1 MHGGCGVRGKR
12 GSPCSCAV
20 LRSGLQ
26 GGDGRGAAG
35 WDSALCCFVP
45 PSWAA
50 QWLNGAELL
59 LPVGS
64 GGCRGGTVPGSG
76 AGGCSNVGAAV
87 SGVHM
92 WACRGCAQ
100 RHGDVCRVC
109 TMLCMPLHTSMR
121 VHGAV
126 LHVNACLPA
135 ALPTQGNTQV
145 PRCTHVPAC
154 SCAVRAHT
162 RLECTCVH
170 PAVLCASTSCCVG
183 ARAFGC
189 ALHAVCL
196 PCGCCQGGD
205 SGVTLLT
212 SGSTAGRP
220 GRDGVAALVEEDVG
234 AAGAHLVLP
243 HPLHCAVVVAVP
255 APVQGV
261 AAVRWG
267 RGEGG
272 GSRGQGPPGH
282 PSP

>member
-1 MHGGCGVRGKR
+1 MGGELQDGILRCAASCPPAGPPS
-12 GSPCSCAV
+12 GSMGLSCCCLWGA
-20 LRSGLQ
+20 GAA
-26 GGDGRGAAG
+26 RGAQCQG
-35 WDSALCCFVP
+35 VGL
-45 PSWAA
+45 
-50 QWLNGAELL
+50 GA
-59 LPVGS
+59 
-64 GGCRGGTVPGSG
+64 

-109 TMLCMPLHTSMR
+109 TMLCMPLHTSMH

-272 GSRGQGPPGH
+272 GSREQGPPGD